1 MRSAEERANVWL
13 CSWQQTQ
20 ERQTINMTYD
30 FDEIID
36 RRHTNAMNTDGFRGY
51 IFHAGPEMS
60 FPYADEEFVRMWV
73 ADMEFA
79 TAPEVC
85 QALRE
90 RVDQRIFGYSAV
102 FGSEYYD
109 AFSAWCRNRY
119 DWSFPREQLVFTPG
133 IIPALYELAG
143 DLAAPDGKIL
153 ITTPSYG
160 YFEHAAEF
168 NDRQLVTS
176 PLKNNGGSFSI
187 DFEDFE
193 RKAADP
199 KVKLVIWCNPH
210 NPTGRMWTEEETAR
224 VCETARRHGL
234 WLISDEI
241 HCDLIRSGRRHIPT
255 AVVEPDYD
263 RLITCM
269 SASKT
274 FNLAGLMFSN
284 VIVRDPQVRSMMAA
298 HDKLFGCV
306 NPLSVAA
313 MQAAYEKGGAWL
325 EQLKAYLD
333 ENFRFTVDFLRAQ
346 LPGSVCRVPEAT
358 YLAWVDMNGCLP
370 DVDDLPMFFA
380 NEAGVLLEGGDAL
393 FVGNAKGFVRL
404 NLAMPRAVIKKGL
417 ERMRDAVAR
426 HNNGRLPR
434 A

>member
-1 MRSAEERANVWL
+1 M
-13 CSWQQTQ
+13 
-20 ERQTINMTYD
+20 
-30 FDEIID
+30 
-36 RRHTNAMNTDGFRGY
+36 
-51 IFHAGPEMS
+51 
-60 FPYADEEFVRMWV
+60 
-73 ADMEFA
+73 
-79 TAPEVC
+79 
-85 QALRE
+85 
-90 RVDQRIFGYSAV
+90 
-102 FGSEYYD
+102 
-109 AFSAWCRNRY
+109 
-119 DWSFPREQLVFTPG
+119 
-133 IIPALYELAG
+133 
-143 DLAAPDGKIL
+143 GKIM
-153 ITTPSYG
+153 PDY
-160 YFEHAAEF
+160 E
-168 NDRQLVTS
+168 
-176 PLKNNGGSFSI
+176 
-187 DFEDFE
+187 
-193 RKAADP
+193 
-199 KVKLVIWCNPH
+199 KLV
-210 NPTGRMWTEEETAR
+210 
-224 VCETARRHGL
+224 
-234 WLISDEI
+234 
-241 HCDLIRSGRRHIPT
+241 
-255 AVVEPDYD
+255 
-263 RLITCM
+263 TCM

-274 FNLAGLMFSN
+274 FNMAGLMFSN
-284 VIVRDPQVRSMMAA
+284 IIIRNAELRARFGARDKNIGS
-298 HDKLFGCV
+298 V